1 MCLGSCPGPRG
12 LAMAVASLI
21 CMMFKHKFV
30 DGSGPPPEGF
40 VMAFAVLAA
49 QLYAGQ
55 SSMDEHKSKI
65 GTYVFTG
72 WMLLCA
78 PPVDTPHRLPPAF
91 RARQFSK
98 QLLQAQTLPS

>member
-1 MCLGSCPGPRG
+1 MMCLGSCPGPRG

-30 DGSGPPPEGF
+30 DGSGPRPEGF
-40 VMAFAVLAA
+40 AVGFAVLAA

-72 WMLLCA
+72 WMLLCE
-78 PPVDTPHRLPPAF
+78 PPVDTPHRLP
-91 RARQFSK
+91 RAAAGIPCAAIF
-98 QLLQAQTLPS
+98 

>member
-1 MCLGSCPGPRG
+1 MLMMCLGSCPGPRG

-21 CMMFKHKFV
+21 CMMFKHTFV

-55 SSMDEHKSKI
+55 SSMDEH
-65 GTYVFTG
+65 
-72 WMLLCA
+72 
-78 PPVDTPHRLPPAF
+78 
-91 RARQFSK
+91 
-98 QLLQAQTLPS
+98 